1 MPIRIEC
8 AAPGFERNWV
18 EMPDVWTRR
27 DTVEMNAA
35 QGEAFWELLRR
46 RMVACHLEMAT
57 GDVID
62 TPAGVTVDA
71 IQDADELLLAWL
83 GNTMPIALARRRALG
98 EASARVSSSAK
109 ETQA

>member
-1 MPIRIEC
+1 MSIRIEC
-8 AAPGFERNWV
+8 SAPGFTDNWV

-46 RMVACHLEMAT
+46 RMLGCHLVMAT
-57 GDVID
+57 GTVLD
-62 TPAGVTVDA
+62 TPAAVTVDA

-98 EASARVSSSAK
+98 EASARVSLGANG
-109 ETQA
+109 

>member
-1 MPIRIEC
+1 MAIRIEC
-8 AAPGFERNWV
+8 SAPGFEANWV

-27 DTVEMNAA
+27 DTVEMNTA
-35 QGEAFWELLRR
+35 QGEAFWVLLRR
-46 RMVACHLEMAT
+46 RCTGCHLVMTT

-62 TPAGVTVDA
+62 TPAGITVDA

-98 EASARVSSSAK
+98 EASARVSSPVNA
-109 ETQA
+109 